1 MNNNAQIET
10 VVHDAVK
17 QYENVGYNRED
28 DGTCAL
34 YVKGA
39 EFGVNWQKQQYEAKI
54 KVLEMCFEQAKET
67 NTVLDNQWE
76 AKYKEL
82 LDSHNELL
90 EFAEH
95 CYNNYVWNNRF
106 KTQELINKAK
116 NIKL

>member
-1 MNNNAQIET
+1 MNNNTQIET

-17 QYENVGYNRED
+17 QYENVGYNKED

-39 EFGVNWQKQQYEAKI
+39 EFGANWQKQQ
-54 KVLEMCFEQAKET
+54 
-67 NTVLDNQWE
+67 DE

-90 EFAEH
+90 
-95 CYNNYVWNNRF
+95 
-106 KTQELINKAK
+106 KTLENSRSFMTAHIPEKIFDMVDEAINKAK